1 MPWKNERLECY
12 GVLRTVT
19 ASFELHSYLRFTIA
33 NAKDSND
40 CRDSLIY
47 LSCHKFLTF
56 RVL

>member
-19 ASFELHSYLRFTIA
+19 GSLELHSYLRLTIA
-33 NAKDSND
+33 NANDSND
-40 CRDSLIY
+40 YRDSLIY
-47 LSCHKFLTF
+47 LSCHRFLTF